1 VGLARLAGTPGAAAG
16 LTARL
21 APALLVVLLAA
32 ACASSGGGST
42 HAPAVRSEQARV
54 ARMVLADGDLAGYVV
69 RATGSE
75 VLQDQMPP
83 PRAPRAALVRRLVRA
98 SWVASA
104 NSTLV
109 ARAGGGP
116 PIFSDANLFAGVAA
130 ARRIFV
136 LELAPVPGIVSRS
149 LPLPPGAPAGAAFD
163 SLRKGGRTEY
173 ELSWREGPVISLL
186 IAQVRAGT
194 VGPGADPRAI
204 GATLVR
210 ASAAQSRRIADA
222 LGAALAV

>member
-1 VGLARLAGTPGAAAG
+1 
-16 LTARL
+16 
-21 APALLVVLLAA
+21 
-32 ACASSGGGST
+32 
-42 HAPAVRSEQARV
+42 
-54 ARMVLADGDLAGYVV
+54 MVLADGDLAGYVV
-69 RATGSE
+69 RGTGSE

-109 ARAGGGP
+109 ASAGGRP

-136 LELAPVPGIVSRS
+136 LELAPVPGIESRS
-149 LPLPPGAPAGAAFD
+149 LPLPPGAPAGAAYT
-163 SLRKGGRTEY
+163 SLIKGGRTEY
-173 ELSWREGPVISLL
+173 ELSWREGPVIGLL
-186 IAQVRAGT
+186 IAQVRSGT
-194 VGPGADPRAI
+194 AAPAADPPAI
-204 GATLVR
+204 AATLVR
-210 ASAAQSRRIADA
+210 AAGAQSRRIADA